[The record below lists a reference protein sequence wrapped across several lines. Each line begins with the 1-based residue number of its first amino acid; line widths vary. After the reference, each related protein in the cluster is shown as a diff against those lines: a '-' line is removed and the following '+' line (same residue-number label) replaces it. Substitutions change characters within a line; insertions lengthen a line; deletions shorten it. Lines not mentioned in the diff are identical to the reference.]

1 MKPLV
6 ALVLLSL
13 SIGWMRAQVTVEVM
27 ISQEQFLRDES
38 LPVRLRISNRSGQA
52 LKLGQERD
60 WLNFDVKHLN
70 GSSVERMAEIPPV
83 GEFELASGE
92 AGSKTFDLMP
102 YFDFT
107 ENGRYQVTATLL
119 IKQWGVEVTS
129 KPMVFE
135 ISRGA
140 KVWEQDFGVPGSGE
154 PPEARKYAL
163 VQAMYQKR
171 LQLYLRI
178 SDISEHVTHEVIP
191 LGPLVSFARPEAQID
206 GQSRVHVLFQTGGR
220 LFIYHLIKPSG
231 TVELRQFYDYTTSRP
246 RLSMDR
252 NGHISVV
259 GGEVR
264 VTKQDIPPPPPEAL
278 VPTIPPEMFIVTNAP
293 GSSNAPASGAK
304 KPADKKKAKV
314 KSSE

>member
-6 ALVLLSL
+6 VLALFLLSA
-13 SIGWMRAQVTVEVM
+13 GWMRAQVTVEVLT
-27 ISQEQFLRDES
+27 SQEQFLRDES
-38 LPVRLRISNRSGQA
+38 LSVRLRISNRSGQA
-52 LKLGQERD
+52 LKLGQDKD
-60 WLNFDVKHLN
+60 WLTFDVKHLD
-70 GSSVERMAEIPPV
+70 GTSVDRMAEIPPV

-102 YFDFT
+102 LFDFS
-107 ENGRYQVTATLL
+107 EAGRYQLTATLL
-119 IKQWGVEVTS
+119 IKQWGTEVTS
-129 KPMVFE
+129 KPVVIE

-178 SDISEHVTHEVIP
+178 SDLVENVTHKVIQ
-191 LGPLVSFARPEAQID
+191 LGPLVSFARPEAQLD
-206 GQSRVHVLFQTGGR
+206 GQSRIHVLFQTGGR

-231 TVELRQFYDYTTSRP
+231 AVELRQFYDYTATRP
-246 RLSMDR
+246 RLSIDR

-259 GGEVR
+259 GGQVR
-264 VTKQDIPPPPPEAL
+264 VTRQDIPPPPPEQL
-278 VPTIPPEMFIVTNAP
+278 IPTIPPELFAVTNAP
-293 GSSNAPASGAK
+293 GATNAPAGDTK
-304 KPADKKKAKV
+304 KIDERKKAKI
-314 KSSE
+314 KRGE